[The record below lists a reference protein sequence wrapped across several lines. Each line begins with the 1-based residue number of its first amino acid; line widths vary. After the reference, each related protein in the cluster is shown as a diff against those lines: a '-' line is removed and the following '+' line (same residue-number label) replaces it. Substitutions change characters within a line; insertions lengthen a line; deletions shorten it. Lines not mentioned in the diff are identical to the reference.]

1 MDFGAFWGWDPNFLF
16 TEVAA
21 LALCEKRTPQDR
33 GSNEK
38 RVQVVLPPALRCAQ
52 TTRMALQRPPLPNL
66 EIQTTKYCES
76 SLVASFCHAKCY
88 PLHSQL
94 PICVSYLMGMS
105 YKTIAK

>member
-66 EIQTTKYCES
+66 EIQTTNIVKALWLHPS
-76 SLVASFCHAKCY
+76 VTPNAIHSTLNSQFVCH
-88 PLHSQL
+88 
-94 PICVSYLMGMS
+94 I
-105 YKTIAK
+105 